1 MYNNYIKTYTIYGDY
16 MVITFFEINDIE
28 KERFS
33 KNLSGHTLRFFEETI
48 QNVEQEKYLDSDV
61 ISVFIHSKVNEK
73 TIDKCENLKL
83 IATRSTGT
91 DHIDLDYT
99 SFKNIQVKNV
109 ALYGENTVA
118 EHTFALMLSLSRKI
132 HESYIETARGNF
144 STTGL
149 MGFDLK
155 GKTIGIIGGG
165 RIGLHLA
172 RMARSFGMHVRVYD
186 IHKDNFMAELINFKY
201 LPLDELLNVSD
212 IISLHV
218 PLNTHT
224 YHIINKDS
232 ISKMKDGVII
242 INTARGGLIN
252 NADLIDALEDGKIYG
267 AGLDVLEGEE
277 FLFEENI
284 SNSPIENAAKVIVE
298 STLLLKMPNV
308 VITPHNAFNSIEA
321 VHRIIDTTIEN
332 ILENEN

>member
-1 MYNNYIKTYTIYGDY
+1 MI
-16 MVITFFEINDIE
+16 ITFFEITEIE

-33 KNLSGHTLRFFEETI
+33 KSLTGHTLRFFEDTI
-48 QNVEQEKYLDSDV
+48 QNVDKEKYIDSNV
-61 ISVFIHSKVNEK
+61 ISVFIHSKVNENI
-73 TIDKCENLKL
+73 IDSCKNLKL

-91 DHIDLDYT
+91 DHIAVDYAI
-99 SFKNIQVKNV
+99 SKNIQVKNV

-118 EHTFALMLSLSRKI
+118 EHTFALMLALSRKI
-132 HESYIETARGNF
+132 HESYVETGKGNF
-144 STTGL
+144 STFGL

-155 GKTIGIIGGG
+155 DKTIGIIGGG
-165 RIGLHLA
+165 RIGLHVA

-186 IHKDNFMAELINFKY
+186 IHEDSFLAELINFKY
-201 LPLDELLNVSD
+201 VTLDELFKVSN

-224 YHIINKDS
+224 AHMINNES
-232 ISKMKDGVII
+232 ISKMKDGVLI

-252 NADLIDALEDGKIYG
+252 NADLISGLESGKIYG
-267 AGLDVLEGEE
+267 VGLDVLEGEE

-284 SNSPIENAAKVIVE
+284 SNLPTQKAAKIIVE
-298 STLLLKMPNV
+298 SKILLEKPNV

-321 VHRIIDTTIEN
+321 VIRIIDKTIEN
-332 ILENEN
+332 INDI

>member
-1 MYNNYIKTYTIYGDY
+1 MLINTNNISGDF
-16 MVITFFEINDIE
+16 MIITFFEINPIE

-33 KNLSGHTLRFFEETI
+33 EKLTGHTLRFFEDTI
-48 QNVEQEKYLDSDV
+48 QNVEQKHYLDSDI
-61 ISVFIHSKVNEK
+61 ISVFIHSKVNK
-73 TIDKCENLKL
+73 QNIDKCSNLKL
-83 IATRSTGT
+83 ITTRSTGT
-91 DHIDLDYT
+91 DHIDLEYAKDN
-99 SFKNIQVKNV
+99 NIQIKNV

-118 EHTFALMLSLSRKI
+118 EHTFALMLALSRKI
-132 HESYIETARGNF
+132 HQSYIETARGNF

-155 GKTIGIIGGG
+155 DKTIGIIGGG
-165 RIGLHLA
+165 RIGLHVA

-186 IHKDNFMAELINFKY
+186 INKDNFMSELINFKY
-201 LPLDELLNVSD
+201 LPLDELLKVSD

-224 YHIINKDS
+224 KHIINKNT
-232 ISKMKDGVII
+232 ISQMKDGVVI

-252 NADLIDALEDGKIYG
+252 NTDLIDGLESGKIYG

-277 FLFEENI
+277 FLFEESI

-298 STLLLKMPNV
+298 STLLSKMPNV

-332 ILENEN
+332 VLDN

>member
-1 MYNNYIKTYTIYGDY
+1 

-28 KERFS
+28 KERFN
-33 KNLSGHTLRFFEETI
+33 KNLSGHSLRFFEETI
-48 QNVEQEKYLDSDV
+48 QNVEQQKYLDSDV
-61 ISVFIHSKVNEK
+61 ISVFIHSKVDEK
-73 TIDKCENLKL
+73 TINKCENLKL

-91 DHIDLDYT
+91 DHIDIDYT
-99 SFKNIQVKNV
+99 NSKNISVKNV

-155 GKTIGIIGGG
+155 DKTIGIIGGG
-165 RIGLHLA
+165 RIGLHVA

-201 LPLDELLNVSD
+201 LPLDELLMVSD

-224 YHIINKDS
+224 YHIINKDT

-298 STLLLKMPNV
+298 STLLSKMPNV